1 MTESASYIRRALQ
14 ISSCQEAVAL
24 EDQYDM
30 QEQTLGSRLTN
41 LWSREKTDEN
51 TPVVPTLIRG
61 GSDGNSARDHR
72 RALLISSCLR
82 AFGWDDPYEVRE
94 GIRLANQWN

>member
-1 MTESASYIRRALQ
+1 MAVAMTELASYIRRALQ

-51 TPVVPTLIRG
+51 TPVVPMLIRG
-61 GSDGNSARDHR
+61 GSDSIFCQGSQEGSAYQQ
-72 RALLISSCLR
+72 LPKSIWL
-82 AFGWDDPYEVRE
+82 G
-94 GIRLANQWN
+94 